1 MARPPTGSVVVDM
14 RRPDD
19 PAFAIRFRAAGKR
32 RFITLGR
39 ASEGWTETR
48 AEQELA
54 DTLSLVRKG
63 LWRPPDPPPSTA
75 TLPDDTTFH
84 EFASQWFA
92 SREVEGLAAKTLA
105 DLKWSL
111 SNHLL
116 PFFADHRLAEI
127 SVQEID
133 RYKVAKAKE
142 RQAIDE
148 QRARAKAK
156 GERFTARGL
165 SNGSINHT
173 LRHLSQI
180 LETALDYDLIA
191 SNPATGR
198 RRRLKATKPARP
210 WVEPEQLMA
219 FLNNAPKGVGRV
231 LLALLAGSGLRIGE
245 ALALRWRDVDLGT
258 GTLYVRDAK
267 TPKGVRE
274 VHLTPALRE
283 TLTLWKA
290 DAKHTAPDAFVIHTA
305 TGKKHNPSNLRRDVL
320 SKTVEAANVKLDE
333 LGIAPIG
340 RLTFHGLRRTYASL
354 RCVCGDDMR
363 YTADQLGHEDARF
376 TMRCYAQASKRRDRM
391 AKPQRKAFDAA
402 IDWAAMGSSEPLTV
416 PVAEQGQVGANKNPA

>member
-1 MARPPTGSVVVDM
+1 MARPATGSVVIDT

-19 PAFAIRFRAAGKR
+19 PAFGIRFRAAGKR
-32 RFITLGR
+32 RFATLGR
-39 ASEGWTETR
+39 ASEGWTEAR

-54 DTLSLVRKG
+54 DTLALVRKG
-63 LWRPPDPPPSTA
+63 LWRPPEPTPA
-75 TLPDDTTFH
+75 GNTLPEETTFH

-92 SREVEGLAAKTLA
+92 AREAEGLAAKTLA
-105 DLKWSL
+105 DLRWSL

-116 PFFADHRLAEI
+116 CFFAGHMLYEI
-127 SVQEID
+127 TAQEID
-133 RYKVAKAKE
+133 RYKITKAKE
-142 RQAIDE
+142 RQAIEE
-148 QRARAKAK
+148 QRAIVKAK
-156 GERFTARGL
+156 GKRFRERGL

-173 LRHLSQI
+173 LQHLAQI
-180 LETALDYDLIA
+180 LETAVEYELIP

-219 FLNNAPKGVGRV
+219 FLDNAPNRVGQV
-231 LLALLAGSGLRIGE
+231 LLAILAGAGLRIGE

-258 GTLYVRDAK
+258 ATLYVRDSK

-283 TLTLWKA
+283 TLVLWKA
-290 DAKHTAPDAFVIHTA
+290 DANYTSADAYVIHTS
-305 TGKKHNPSNLRRDVL
+305 TGRKHNPSNLRRDVL
-320 SKTVEAANVKLDE
+320 SKTVEAANVKLDQF
-333 LGIAPIG
+333 GIAPIG

-391 AKPQRKAFDAA
+391 AKPHRKAFDQAVE
-402 IDWAAMGSSEPLTV
+402 WAAMGSNEPIAFPAPSSTKTH
-416 PVAEQGQVGANKNPA
+416 ATKNPA